1 MSDAPRR
8 DPGAEQPEAPAT
20 PAGPH
25 PDPQG
30 PDPDALGAWPPAE
43 EEARAVPAEPQ
54 ASDEDTP
61 TAEGDATTSEP
72 SPGADEEQ
80 SAGDAPAEDPR
91 SREELLAAL
100 SEAEQSRDDY
110 LDGMQRARAEFE
122 NYRRR
127 TMREGASQR
136 DAGKA
141 ELAEGLLDVLDDLD
155 RTLEAADASADE
167 SLARG
172 VQLVAEKL
180 VGALRAAGLE
190 RIDGTGVPFDPNHH
204 EAVQQTEAVEP
215 REQPV
220 VAEVLRPGYVLG
232 ERVLRAAMVVVEQ

>member
-8 DPGAEQPEAPAT
+8 DPGAEQREDPTAPT
-20 PAGPH
+20 GPD

-30 PDPDALGAWPPAE
+30 PDPDALGAWPPPE
-43 EEARAVPAEPQ
+43 EEARAVPAEPE
-54 ASDEDTP
+54 ASDEDASA
-61 TAEGDATTSEP
+61 AEGEATTPQSSPDAGEP
-72 SPGADEEQ
+72 P
-80 SAGDAPAEDPR
+80 AGEARAEDPR

-190 RIDGTGVPFDPNHH
+190 RIDRTGVAFDPNHH
-204 EAVQQTEAVEP
+204 EAVQQTEADEP